1 MAHDNW
7 MRGGLRHAARL
18 VLAAGLATAAGAP
31 VAAAGP
37 HDYLFHEE
45 KVRDDSQYFLHL
57 AVQKYGH
64 EEAVL
69 RPVLPRLRSVEEDLP
84 VLLFLANKSVEPLEG
99 IAALR
104 ARGFSWAVIFDRA
117 RVPVKVLF
125 RGVTENPGPPYG
137 KAWGYWK
144 KNPQSVRL
152 NDRDIAGLVRIQ
164 IGARW
169 AKMSALELARAH
181 GQGKKVVVL
190 VAEQKGRPW
199 RAASAAKSTGPGR
212 GKGHQKTRG
221 PEER

>member
-1 MAHDNW
+1 SRTRNGW
-7 MRGGLRHAARL
+7 KPAATF
-18 VLAAGLATAAGAP
+18 VLAAALAAAAGAP
-31 VAAAGP
+31 EASAATY
-37 HDYLFHEE
+37 DFLFSVDR
-45 KVRDDSQYFLHL
+45 VRDDTQYFLHL

-84 VLLFLANKSVEPLEG
+84 VLLFLANKSVEPLEA

-125 RGVTENPGPPYG
+125 RGLTENPGPPYG

-152 NDRDIAGLVRIQ
+152 SDRDIAGLAQIQ

-169 AKMSALELARAH
+169 AKMSALELARAR

-190 VAEQKGRPW
+190 VAERKGRPW
-199 RAASAAKSTGPGR
+199 RAASAAKTTGPGR
-212 GKGHQKTRG
+212 GKGQQKTRG